1 MRNYT
6 VTDILKILPF
16 DEAKR
21 AEFITKFD
29 SSDVNA
35 RAQME
40 SVCWSLFTEYY
51 EGLADIKYKELL
63 QKATEDGHKLTHG
76 LMDEAYEKVHEDFEN
91 VLNGKQQDTQQIQAI
106 QEKLQSLTGN

>member
-1 MRNYT
+1 MIND
-6 VTDILKILPF
+6 VLKILPF

-21 AEFITKFD
+21 TEFISKID
-29 SSDVNA
+29 SFDVNT

-40 SVCWSLFTEYY
+40 SICWSLFTEYY

-63 QKATEDGHKLTHG
+63 QKATKNGHTLTHG

-91 VLNGKQQDTQQIQAI
+91 VLNGKRQDTQQIQAI